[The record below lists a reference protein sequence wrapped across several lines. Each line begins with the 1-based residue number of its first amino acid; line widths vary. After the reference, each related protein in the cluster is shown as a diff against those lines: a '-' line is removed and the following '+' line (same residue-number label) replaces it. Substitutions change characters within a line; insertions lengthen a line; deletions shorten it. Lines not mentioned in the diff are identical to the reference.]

1 MNKSKNNYGKSD
13 KSLMV
18 ESSYWAMILMN
29 NAEKTHICRG
39 DVYTE
44 CSRWLMTNVFQI
56 MRDIM

>member
-1 MNKSKNNYGKSD
+1 MNKSKNNYGKSE

-44 CSRWLMTNVFQI
+44 CSRWLMSSKLCET
-56 MRDIM
+56 